1 MKKIINR
8 TNGKILGSIIK
19 MNRLHQNMSQK
30 ALSEGICVSSYLSRI
45 ENAEIIPS
53 EQVISELFD
62 ALAIH
67 YDDSEAFLEAGEQL
81 LKHFLDEL
89 NFNEFSTS
97 KQLFE
102 AIESQA
108 MSFRHSPLII
118 DYTIARLAF
127 YCTRKERDIFNETR
141 ELLLSVEAL
150 MTNLQK
156 FRFYLYDGIDHAK
169 VYTDPAGAHEKLL
182 SAAEYGMNGHLYYW
196 LGFTE
201 LEMGKTVSAF
211 KWFDQA
217 LNQYVDE
224 ANLIS
229 IIGATEMLG
238 MTLYHSGDYNTGL
251 QYFERG
257 LKLAKKLGSPAYIAS
272 IYSNIAWGRLCLDQ
286 YQEALNIPE
295 EHRQYFT
302 TEISIH
308 YGIIAFL
315 ANLGME
321 NPMCIHELEPLFSQ
335 DEKPLMK
342 QLYALF
348 KMPVNINWS
357 EKIIDHEPSLKRLID
372 SASTCNSSLAHYFI
386 QMLIRYYKSNRR
398 YKEALEL
405 QENIM
410 GI

>member
-67 YDDSEAFLEAGEQL
+67 YDDSEAFLEEGEQL
-81 LKHFLDEL
+81 LKHFLEEL
-89 NFNEFSTS
+89 NFNEFSAS

-108 MSFRHSPLII
+108 ASFRHSPLII

-141 ELLLSVEAL
+141 ALLLSVESL

-169 VYTDPAGAHEKLL
+169 VYKDPVGAHEKLL
-182 SAAEYGMNGHLYYW
+182 SAYEYGMNGHLYYW

-211 KWFDQA
+211 KWFEQA

-238 MTLYHSGDYNTGL
+238 MTLYHSGDYHTGL

-257 LKLAKKLGSPAYIAS
+257 LKLSQKLGSPAYIAS
-272 IYSNIAWGRLCLDQ
+272 VYSNIAWGRLCLNQ
-286 YQEALNIPE
+286 YQEALSVPE
-295 EHRQYFT
+295 EHRQLFT

-308 YGIIAFL
+308 YGVIALL

-321 NPMCIHELEPLFSQ
+321 NPMCIHELEPLFQ
-335 DEKPLMK
+335 GDEKPLMK
-342 QLYALF
+342 LLHSLF
-348 KMPVNINWS
+348 KTPELINWS
-357 EKIIDHEPSLKRLID
+357 EKIIDHEPTLKRLVEM
-372 SASTCNSSLAHYFI
+372 ASKVNTALMRYFAG
-386 QMLIRYYKSNRR
+386 MLIQYYKSNRR

-405 QENIM
+405 SESLK
-410 GI
+410 